1 MVDVKTHM
9 CFPTNIHEIKMNI
22 NKNDI
27 KNMTSYMSVKSING
41 KFSNGAEDDLH
52 TISTFKSLADG
63 IVNCS
68 KIILEK
74 FEYQFEDVEI
84 TSMWGNVLNRGNAH
98 PPHTHSNNILSGV
111 FYLKTSPQTT
121 PIQFFDPRPQ
131 ASVLKPRKSADN
143 NINSNISEFYSQTGL
158 GVMFPAWLQH
168 WVPET
173 LDERISIAWN
183 VLVRGEHG
191 EPHTLQNAII

>member
-1 MVDVKTHM
+1 MNKHDVR
-9 CFPTNIHEIKMNI
+9 
-22 NKNDI
+22 
-27 KNMTSYMSVKSING
+27 NMTSYMSVKSING

-98 PPHTHSNNILSGV
+98 PPHTHSNNI
-111 FYLKTSPQTT
+111 FYLVCIIYKVAHLFNFLTQDQRH
-121 PIQFFDPRPQ
+121 IF
-131 ASVLKPRKSADN
+131 LN
-143 NINSNISEFYSQTGL
+143 L
-158 GVMFPAWLQH
+158 
-168 WVPET
+168 ET
-173 LDERISIAWN
+173 L
-183 VLVRGEHG
+183 LTGT
-191 EPHTLQNAII
+191 TLQWCSLTLSLTLHFSFRLGLCTGFHPLRMNV

>member
-1 MVDVKTHM
+1 M
-9 CFPTNIHEIKMNI
+9 
-22 NKNDI
+22 NKNDR
-27 KNMTSYMSVKSING
+27 KNMTSYMSMKSIAG

-52 TISTFKSLADG
+52 TTSIFKPLADE

-111 FYLKTSPQTT
+111 YYLQSGS
-121 PIQFFDPRPQ
+121 PIQFFDPRP
-131 ASVLKPRKSADN
+131 AAHSSP
-143 NINSNISEFYSQTGL
+143 
-158 GVMFPAWLQH
+158 
-168 WVPET
+168 
-173 LDERISIAWN
+173 
-183 VLVRGEHG
+183 
-191 EPHTLQNAII
+191 